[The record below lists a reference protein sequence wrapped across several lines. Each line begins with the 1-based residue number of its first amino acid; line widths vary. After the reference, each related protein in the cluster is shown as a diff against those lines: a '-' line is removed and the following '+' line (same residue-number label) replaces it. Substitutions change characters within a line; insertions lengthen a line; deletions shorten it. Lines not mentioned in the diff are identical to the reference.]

1 MEKPIQSFQDLSLQ
15 TDMLYGTVS
24 QTSIHDYLKLKANQ
38 DDTSQWSRLWKVVNS
53 TKISTA
59 EEGFK
64 KVHEQGQKFAFLW
77 DVAIIEYKILTD
89 EDCSL
94 TTVKVCLTRHD
105 THFDCSLRVQY
116 SKRAMALP
124 FAAATRFAMRWA
136 WRYSK
141 CRIMGS
147 WRRWSTN
154 GKPTLFESNSPKVL
168 FLWVNYI

>member
-1 MEKPIQSFQDLSLQ
+1 MNPQNYEHYHKANLAAFLTVTQMEKPIQSFQDLSLQ

-94 TTVKVCLTRHD
+94 TTVKVCV
-105 THFDCSLRVQY
+105 S
-116 SKRAMALP
+116 
-124 FAAATRFAMRWA
+124 
-136 WRYSK
+136 
-141 CRIMGS
+141 G
-147 WRRWSTN
+147 N
-154 GKPTLFESNSPKVL
+154 SNQLLLAISE
-168 FLWVNYI
+168 FNI